1 MALDRS
7 RAVAVAEGVSAKASD
22 IFADINSVKIVE
34 YTTEEELKEAL
45 ENQGVDVNSE
55 EYKNAVSK
63 FNNGETY
70 GAVMGNTI
78 ITQDKDQAKKI

>member
-1 MALDRS
+1 M
-7 RAVAVAEGVSAKASD
+7 
-22 IFADINSVKIVE
+22 
-34 YTTEEELKEAL
+34 EELKKAL
-45 ENQGVDVNSE
+45 EDQGVDVNSE

-78 ITQDKDQAKKI
+78 ITQDKEQAKKDLDKLAQDPKYKYAMENGIKKEEDD